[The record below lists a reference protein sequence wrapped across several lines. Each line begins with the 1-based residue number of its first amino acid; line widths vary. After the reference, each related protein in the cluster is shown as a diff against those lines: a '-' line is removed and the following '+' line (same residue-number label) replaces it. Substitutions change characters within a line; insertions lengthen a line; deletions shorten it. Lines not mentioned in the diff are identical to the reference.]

1 MILIHALLAISL
13 AAAPA
18 DSVPAQDQVPVVRR
32 IASMAALAAQ
42 EYATGVKDG
51 RIVAAAEV
59 DESRLFLEEA
69 KRAASRLGDPERGR
83 LVAGLDSLIG
93 LVNATA
99 TPELLARRTRSFSD
113 GIAQRFGI
121 ALEEVPAMA
130 PLAERGREIYLSACA
145 SCHGNLG
152 RGDGATG
159 RGLDP
164 PPADLTDAV
173 ALRDAS
179 PLDFYRRVTIGVA
192 GTAMPSF
199 ETALSTDDR
208 WAVAVYATLLRL
220 PTPQGTAPDSLA
232 GFAVTASRSDADLLH
247 ALGAADQ
254 PTESDLARLAAVRA
268 AGTSGPSGRAAAR
281 VFAEVRTRI
290 DSSIALAAAGQ
301 ADDAEAV
308 ALDAYMSFEQ
318 VERTVRARD
327 AGLAAELEAAFA
339 DLRARA
345 SSGGADL
352 SSVQVA
358 LESRLERA
366 ERIFAEESSPAALFG
381 SSLLLI
387 LREGMEAILV
397 VGALLTFLGR
407 MGAEHRRREVHWG
420 VAAAIVASFLTAVA
434 LETVFRLSPAHQEAL
449 EGWTMMVAVGV
460 LFYVSYWLL
469 SKMEVTKWTG
479 FMKSRVH
486 SAVTSGSALA
496 LVSAAFLA
504 VYREGFETILFYKAL
519 FVSGGLGDAVPV
531 ALGLVVGL
539 LLLAVVYVAINRF
552 GVRLPLKP
560 FFATTSAFLY
570 LMAFVFAG
578 KGVAE
583 LQAGRVVSMTYLP
596 GAPRFPLLGVY
607 PTLETLL
614 AQGVLAGL
622 ALIALLWIFVVTP
635 ARERRA
641 RQDTPLPVDEGD
653 APTSLIQSLERV
665 DTDLAEARAELERVR
680 ERLGAERR

>member
-1 MILIHALLAISL
+1 MILIHALLALSV
-13 AAAPA
+13 AAGSA
-18 DSVPAQDQVPVVRR
+18 DSVPLQDQVPVVRR

-69 KRAASRLGDPERGR
+69 KRAASRLGDAERGR
-83 LVAGLDSLIG
+83 LVAGLDSLIA

-99 TPELLARRTRSFSD
+99 TPELLARRTRGFSD
-113 GIAQRFGI
+113 GIAQRFQI
-121 ALEEVPAMA
+121 SLEEIPAMA
-130 PLAERGREIYLSACA
+130 PLAGRGREVYVSACA

-152 RGDGATG
+152 RGDGAAG
-159 RGLDP
+159 KGLDP

-220 PTPQGTAPDSLA
+220 PAPQGGVADSLA
-232 GFAVTASRSDADLLH
+232 IFAVTASRSDADLLQT
-247 ALGAADQ
+247 LGVVGEPAEA
-254 PTESDLARLAAVRA
+254 DLAHLAAVRA

-281 VFAEVRTRI
+281 VFAEVRSRI
-290 DSSIALAAAGQ
+290 DSSIALAAAGHT
-301 ADDAEAV
+301 DDAEAM

-352 SSVQVA
+352 ASVQVA

-420 VAAAIVASFLTAVA
+420 VAAAIAASFLTAVA

-449 EGWTMMVAVGV
+449 EGWTMIVAVGV

-469 SKMEVTKWTG
+469 SKMEVTKWTS

-596 GAPRFPLLGVY
+596 GAPRFPLLGIY

-622 ALIALLWIFVVTP
+622 ALVALCWIFVVTP

-641 RQDTPLPVDEGD
+641 RPEAPLPVEESSEPPD
-653 APTSLIQSLERV
+653 LIQSLERV
-665 DTDLAEARAELERVR
+665 DTDLAEARAELERMR